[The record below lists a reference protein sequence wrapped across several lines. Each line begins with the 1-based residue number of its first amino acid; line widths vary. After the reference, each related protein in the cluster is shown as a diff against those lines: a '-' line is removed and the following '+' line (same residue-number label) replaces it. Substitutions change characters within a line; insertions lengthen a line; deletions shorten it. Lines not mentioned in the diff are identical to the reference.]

1 MPTRRNY
8 LNVVQDGRSR
18 IENNTPV
25 NNFNG
30 QGMSKALLDIL
41 ALEMEKLYDDLEFV
55 YTAIDPT
62 RAVGSDLDKIGFLV
76 GETRTGSTT
85 ASDYSNTNFYFYIDP
100 RLNWDVKVL
109 IKRNYSAEEQDVL
122 EDAGYLTKNSFDEPA
137 TLIIPEGTQ
146 IKNRDGTI
154 VYTTI
159 EDTAISDQTETY
171 VGIVA
176 TSTGPANNVETNVLV
191 NHALAEVPELRKI
204 SHFIKC
210 SNRFPIQNGTY
221 SLTDEEFRYNIATSS
236 SAIRTNEIS
245 IKRAALSVPGVRD
258 ILFEKNKFGNGT
270 VNIIVD
276 GISPLIGDGL
286 LEAVKQKIQQELAYG
301 DVIFVDKPKY
311 LGVELLFD
319 ITLVPGATNPDT
331 LRSLARDTVI
341 QYINDLP
348 IGGRIVWNQIVSEVI
363 NLDGVTDF
371 VPRLFKYGEYDSYSK
386 INKKQI
392 ILRFVNQTA
401 QFDQK
406 WYTDRG
412 LINCC
417 IG

>member
-8 LNVVQDGRSR
+8 LNVVQDGRTR

-30 QGMSKALLDIL
+30 QGISKALLDVV

-85 ASDYSNTNFYFYIDP
+85 ASDYSTTNFYFYIDP
-100 RLNWDVKVL
+100 RLNWNVPAL

-122 EDAGYLTKNSFDEPA
+122 ETAGYLTRDAFDEPES
-137 TLIIPEGTQ
+137 LIIPEGTQ
-146 IKNRDGTI
+146 VTNTDGT
-154 VYTTI
+154 VVFTTI
-159 EDTAISDQTETY
+159 EDTVITDQSETY
-171 VGIVA
+171 VGVVA
-176 TSTGPANNVETNVLV
+176 TSTGPANNIETNVLV
-191 NHALAEVPELRKI
+191 NHNLAEVPELRKI
-204 SHFIKC
+204 SHFLKC

-221 SLTDEEFRYNIATSS
+221 SLTDEEFRYNIATSR

-270 VNIIVD
+270 VSIIVD

-286 LEAVKQKIQQELAYG
+286 LEAVKQRAQQELAYG
-301 DVIFVDKPKY
+301 DVIFVDKPTY
-311 LGVELLFD
+311 LGVEIQFD
-319 ITLVPGATNPDT
+319 ITLEPGAGNSDV
-331 LRSLARDTVI
+331 LRNLARDAVI

-348 IGGRIVWNQIVSEVI
+348 IGGQIVWNQIVSEVI
-363 NLDGVTDF
+363 SIDGIIDF
-371 VPRLFKYGEYDSYSK
+371 VPRIFKYGEYDSFTK

-392 ILRFVNQTA
+392 ILRFVNQQA
-401 QFDQK
+401 KFDEK
-406 WYTDRG
+406 WYTDTG

-417 IG
+417 VA